1 MTGRTSSERAVVD
14 GLFEAALAPELWTE
28 SLIALSDHVGGSSV
42 NLIVLDRPGTRPVIE
57 HFVRGNDDAYASYIG
72 EYITVDRRVPRVAE
86 APVNKV
92 LLEQHVLSDEEKRT
106 DVVYNEV
113 LATGGMR
120 NMVLTNLTAG
130 PLYMGLG
137 VAPRDDAVPF
147 EPDQLERI
155 SRILPDLR
163 HALRFS
169 LANREL
175 QVQRGALGDL
185 WAHAGKA
192 VLILNSDRGVIFA
205 NGRAEDCLRTGLM
218 RVRNGR
224 LRFADRAS
232 DALLQHWLGRLA
244 ACPGENFG
252 EFLADHPASRAQ
264 FSVRLIAADPIVA
277 SLPVGQAAAV
287 IVMLEPLSEALVI
300 GPREIERF
308 CRLFGVTAAEGRAV
322 AAVVAGRPLEELA
335 AENQIAKDTVRKQ
348 LKAAMMKCGV
358 SSQKALISRLER
370 FCFVSLA

>member
-42 NLIVLDRPGTRPVIE
+42 NLIVLDQPGTRPVIE

-92 LLEQHVLSDEEKRT
+92 LLEQHGLSDEEKRT
-106 DVVYNEV
+106 DVVYNEL

-232 DALLQHWLGRLA
+232 DALLQHWLDRLA
-244 ACPGENFG
+244 AGPGENFG
-252 EFLADHPASRAQ
+252 EFLADHPASQAQ
-264 FSVRLIAADPIVA
+264 FSVRLI
-277 SLPVGQAAAV
+277 
-287 IVMLEPLSEALVI
+287 
-300 GPREIERF
+300 
-308 CRLFGVTAAEGRAV
+308 
-322 AAVVAGRPLEELA
+322 